1 MSRFVNSKVPF
12 AREYQMLST
21 TRASSG
27 ASGRNSYCGKMLQ
40 KFSKVWVSDRMEP
53 VIKEVKNKETVPQIG
68 THSRNSRG
76 FIAGYGLLNKQN
88 FIPYLPHF

>member
-1 MSRFVNSKVPF
+1 
-12 AREYQMLST
+12 
-21 TRASSG
+21 
-27 ASGRNSYCGKMLQ
+27 
-40 KFSKVWVSDRMEP
+40 MEP